1 MPFVTS
7 QITIRMKNLQQS
19 IKSNLRLHLQ
29 TKETEQKTNIEK
41 DGSFIKGTTTTGF
54 TLRQGVWKKD
64 NEFA

>member
-7 QITIRMKNLQQS
+7 QITNRMKNLQQS

-29 TKETEQKTNIEK
+29 TKETERKTNTEK
-41 DGSFIKGTTTTGF
+41 DGSFIKGTATGF
-54 TLRQGVWKKD
+54 SLRQGIWKKD